1 MDIQSKI
8 ILISGP
14 TASGKSHLAVKL
26 AKRIKGEI
34 INADSMQVYKQLKIL
49 TARPNSNEKKGIKHH
64 LYGIIDVNKNFSTG
78 EWLKLATKK
87 IKEIRQRKKIPILVG
102 GTGLYFQCLI
112 NGLVKIPNIPIKIR
126 NKVRLIQKKDG
137 QKRFYKKLLKLDIK
151 SQNKFDSND
160 SQRTIR
166 AYEIKLYTKIS
177 MYDWLNKTK
186 PQFKENEFFKLYI
199 NVDRQQLI
207 KRISNR
213 SITMFRDG
221 VVKEIKRFNNQKI
234 KKDNSV
240 NKVIGID
247 ELKKHLKDQLTL
259 DEARDLISIRT
270 RQYAKR
276 QATWARSRMSSWNK
290 ISPNEISIWIKK
302 INKST
307 LKLDQL
313 I

>member
-1 MDIQSKI
+1 
-8 ILISGP
+8 
-14 TASGKSHLAVKL
+14 
-26 AKRIKGEI
+26 
-34 INADSMQVYKQLKIL
+34 
-49 TARPNSNEKKGIKHH
+49 
-64 LYGIIDVNKNFSTG
+64 
-78 EWLKLATKK
+78 
-87 IKEIRQRKKIPILVG
+87 
-102 GTGLYFQCLI
+102 
-112 NGLVKIPNIPIKIR
+112 
-126 NKVRLIQKKDG
+126 
-137 QKRFYKKLLKLDIK
+137 
-151 SQNKFDSND
+151 
-160 SQRTIR
+160 
-166 AYEIKLYTKIS
+166 
-177 MYDWLNKTK
+177 
-186 PQFKENEFFKLYI
+186 
-199 NVDRQQLI
+199 
-207 KRISNR
+207 
-213 SITMFRDG
+213 MFRDG